1 MMTPFILSTVEAP
14 VFFLLLVFS
23 VVSFFAIAVLSHS
36 FAFFP
41 LLFTVLSLKNPLT
54 QSQENNPLLIY
65 TCRHRYCNDCMRKT
79 LDF

>member
-41 LLFTVLSLKNPLT
+41 LLFTVFCL
-54 QSQENNPLLIY
+54 
-65 TCRHRYCNDCMRKT
+65 
-79 LDF
+79 